1 MSARRLILCVI
12 MASMLV
18 VIGCS
23 SDDDDEIYGTWG
35 AASMELKLLT
45 VTDVIITLSEGGTYT
60 LKFTSS
66 GSDNFEVGTF
76 TPIKVD
82 ENADVTFTVS
92 SSAGPAAKVK
102 DEIWYA
108 KYTDLSSSTMNLYMN
123 RAAEYEGPYIMNRQ

>member
-1 MSARRLILCVI
+1 MTARRVILCAI

-23 SDDDDEIYGTWG
+23 SDDDEIYGTWG

-45 VTDVIITLSEGGTYT
+45 VTDVIITLSEGGIYT
-60 LKFTSS
+60 LKFTSI
-66 GSDNFEVGTF
+66 GGENFEVGTF
-76 TPIKVD
+76 TPIEAD

-92 SSAGPAAKVK
+92 SSAGVHAKVAP
-102 DEIWYA
+102 ENWYA

-123 RAAEYEGPYIMNRQ
+123 RAAEYEGPYIMTRH